1 MFRKWFKYG
10 LGVSALSERVGQNLR
25 KLSYIYIYS
34 YHHRKAYKNIK
45 LFQYPLKENDK
56 KFGVSKKCITFA
68 IIK

>member
-34 YHHRKAYKNIK
+34 YNHRKAYKYIK
-45 LFQYPLKENDK
+45 LFQYLLKENDK
-56 KFGVSKKCITFA
+56 KVWCFQKNALPLPS
-68 IIK
+68 